1 VTRIKHEK
9 ASPNV
14 LCLIEV
20 LASHQARYII
30 VGSVAAQLYGAEV
43 QPGDFDIV
51 PALELDNLTRLAQVL
66 RELEATLPDT
76 DDIGRWEVQA
86 DEEKKWVSRKATPQE
101 RFQRAGW
108 VPKPEDVSTLDAL
121 FYTRFGN
128 FDVVPELVGD
138 YETLMQ
144 RARKM
149 KVQGQEVWV
158 THVDELL
165 AALTIPR
172 RQKDVSRVRQLRE
185 IQRRLME

>member
-1 VTRIKHEK
+1 MTRIKHEK

-51 PALELDNLTRLAQVL
+51 PALELDNLTRL
-66 RELEATLPDT
+66 
-76 DDIGRWEVQA
+76 
-86 DEEKKWVSRKATPQE
+86 
-101 RFQRAGW
+101 
-108 VPKPEDVSTLDAL
+108 
-121 FYTRFGN
+121 GN